1 MNFIFPE
8 SHNKISNNHLPA
20 TSLNPLWCMQLSGY
34 AAQCS
39 ILFPILLSL
48 EKAHIPKV
56 GYKLLLTLHRK
67 QMSPWCFR
75 LHKSACP
82 TCFAAA
88 LAQDWCW
95 IDYMPLFMQA

>member
-20 TSLNPLWCMQLSGY
+20 TSLNPLWCMQLSGS

-56 GYKLLLTLHRK
+56 GYKLLLTLHK
-67 QMSPWCFR
+67 KTDVSMMFQVTQVCMPYVFCSSIGTR
-75 LHKSACP
+75 LMLDS
-82 TCFAAA
+82 
-88 LAQDWCW
+88 
-95 IDYMPLFMQA
+95 MPLFMQA